1 MINIALFGPPGAG
14 KGTQSKFLLEKY
26 DLVYISTG
34 EMLRREMKERTD
46 IGLKVKEIID
56 SGGLVAD
63 EYIVKLIEDVI
74 KQNTERNG
82 FLFDGFPRTYVQ
94 AYILDGLLQKMHT
107 KLTCMVSLGVSNDI
121 LRERLLTRAL
131 KDKRD
136 DDTLEV
142 INVRL
147 NEYEKKTTPV
157 ADYYNKKSI
166 YYPVDGLGSVND
178 VSERVIEGV
187 EASIKKTLLN
197 VIVYGYP
204 GAGKGTQCKYL
215 AKKYDLVYIS
225 IGRILREE
233 FEAKTELGLRSTEFI
248 EKGILVPDEI
258 VIQIIEDRIRVNP
271 EARGFVFKG
280 FPRTTIQTYIMESI
294 MKGLRSSVSAIVN
307 LNTSSL
313 TCVKRLSDRGKT
325 DSRRSYDENLDLV
338 IKRLEEY
345 EQKTIPVVESYRK
358 HFKVI
363 DIDGGLPRKVIAEK
377 MLSEVDQ
384 AYKRG
389 KR

>member
-14 KGTQSKFLLEKY
+14 KGTQSQYLLEKY

-34 EMLRREMKERTD
+34 DMLRKEIKDKTE
-46 IGLKVKEIID
+46 IGQKVKAIID

-74 KQNTERNG
+74 NQNKDRTG

-107 KLTCMVSLGVSNDI
+107 KLTCMVSLEAPKKVLI
-121 LRERLLTRAL
+121 ERLLARAI
-131 KDKRD
+131 KDNRD
-136 DDTLEV
+136 DDTVEV

-147 NEYEKKTTPV
+147 QEYEKKTIPV
-157 ADYYNKKSI
+157 ADYYEKKGI
-166 YYPVDGLGSVND
+166 YYPIDGLGTID
-178 VSERVIEGV
+178 EVSSRVINGV
-187 EASIKKTLLN
+187 EESIKKTLLN
-197 VIVYGYP
+197 VVVYGYP
-204 GAGKGTQCKYL
+204 GAGKGTQCKNL
-215 AKKYDLVYIS
+215 AERYGLVYIS

-233 FEAKTELGLRSTEFI
+233 FEAETELGLRATEFI

-258 VIQIIEDRIRVNP
+258 VIQIIEDRIRMNP

-294 MKGLRSSVSAIVN
+294 MEGLHSSISAIVN
-307 LNTSSL
+307 LDTTSL

-325 DSRRSYDENLDLV
+325 DNRRSYDENLGLI

-345 EQKTIPVVESYRK
+345 EQKTVPVVKSYRK
-358 HFKVI
+358 QFQII
-363 DIDGGLPRKVIAEK
+363 DIDGSLPRKDIAEK
-377 MLSEVDQ
+377 MLSEVDM
-384 AYKRG
+384 AYK

>member
-14 KGTQSKFLLEKY
+14 KGTQSQYLLEKY

-34 EMLRREMKERTD
+34 DMLRKEIKEKTE
-46 IGLKVKEIID
+46 IGRKVKKIID

-74 KQNTERNG
+74 KKNKDRTG

-107 KLTCMVSLGVSNDI
+107 KLTCMVSLEAPKKVLVD
-121 LRERLLTRAL
+121 RLLARAI
-131 KDKRD
+131 KDNRD
-136 DDTLEV
+136 DDTAEV

-147 NEYEKKTTPV
+147 QEYEKKTIPV
-157 ADYYNKKSI
+157 ADYYDKKGI
-166 YYPVDGLGSVND
+166 YYPIDGLGTID
-178 VSERVIEGV
+178 EVSNRVINGV
-187 EASIKKTLLN
+187 EESIKKTLLN
-197 VIVYGYP
+197 VVVYGYP
-204 GAGKGTQCKYL
+204 GAGKGTQCKNL
-215 AKKYDLVYIS
+215 AERYGLVYIS

-233 FEAKTELGLRSTEFI
+233 FEAKTELGMKATQYI

-258 VIQIIEDRIRVNP
+258 VIQIIEDRIRMNP

-294 MKGLRSSVSAIVN
+294 MKGLHSSISAIVN
-307 LNTSSL
+307 LDTTSL
-313 TCVKRLSDRGKT
+313 TCVKRLSNRGKT
-325 DSRRSYDENLDLV
+325 DNRRSYDENLELI

-345 EQKTIPVVESYRK
+345 EQKTIPVVKSYRK
-358 HFKVI
+358 QFQII
-363 DIDGGLPRKVIAEK
+363 DIDGNLPRDVIAEQ
-377 MLSEVDQ
+377 MRSEVDQ
-384 AYKRG
+384 AYK
-389 KR
+389 

>member
-14 KGTQSKFLLEKY
+14 KGTQSQYLLEKY

-34 EMLRREMKERTD
+34 DMLRKEIKEKTE
-46 IGLKVKEIID
+46 IGRKVKKIID

-74 KQNTERNG
+74 KQNKDRTG

-107 KLTCMVSLGVSNDI
+107 KLTCMVSLEAPKEVLVD
-121 LRERLLTRAL
+121 RLLARAI
-131 KDKRD
+131 KDNRV
-136 DDTLEV
+136 DDTAEV

-147 NEYEKKTTPV
+147 QEYEKKTIPV
-157 ADYYNKKSI
+157 ADYYDKKGI
-166 YYPVDGLGSVND
+166 YYPIDGLGSIEE
-178 VSERVIEGV
+178 VSNRVINGV
-187 EASIKKTLLN
+187 EESIKKTLLN
-197 VIVYGYP
+197 VVVYGYP
-204 GAGKGTQCKYL
+204 GAGKGTQCKNL
-215 AKKYDLVYIS
+215 AERYGLVYIS

-233 FEAKTELGLRSTEFI
+233 FEAKSELGLKATQYI

-258 VIQIIEDRIRVNP
+258 VIQIIEDRIRMNP

-294 MKGLRSSVSAIVN
+294 MKGLHSSISAIVN
-307 LNTSSL
+307 LNTTSL

-325 DSRRSYDENLDLV
+325 DNRRSYDENLDLI
-338 IKRLEEY
+338 IKRLQEY
-345 EQKTIPVVESYRK
+345 EDKTIPVVKSYRK
-358 HFKVI
+358 QFQII
-363 DIDGGLPRKVIAEK
+363 DIDGSLPRNEIAEQ

-384 AYKRG
+384 AYK

>member
-14 KGTQSKFLLEKY
+14 KGTQSQYLLEKY

-34 EMLRREMKERTD
+34 DMLRKEIKEKTE
-46 IGLKVKEIID
+46 IGRKVKKIID

-74 KQNTERNG
+74 KKNKDRTG

-107 KLTCMVSLGVSNDI
+107 KLTCMVSLEAPKKVLVD
-121 LRERLLTRAL
+121 RLLARAI
-131 KDKRD
+131 KDNRD
-136 DDTLEV
+136 DDTAEV

-147 NEYEKKTTPV
+147 QEYEKKTIPV
-157 ADYYNKKSI
+157 ADYYDKKGI
-166 YYPVDGLGSVND
+166 YYPIDGLGTID
-178 VSERVIEGV
+178 EVSNRVINGV
-187 EASIKKTLLN
+187 EESIKKTLLN
-197 VIVYGYP
+197 VVVYGYP
-204 GAGKGTQCKYL
+204 GAGKGTQCKNL
-215 AKKYDLVYIS
+215 AERYGLVYIS

-233 FEAKTELGLRSTEFI
+233 FEAKTELGMKATQYI

-258 VIQIIEDRIRVNP
+258 VIQIIEDRIRMNP

-294 MKGLRSSVSAIVN
+294 MKGLHSSISAIVN
-307 LNTSSL
+307 LDTTSL
-313 TCVKRLSDRGKT
+313 TCVKRLSNRGKT
-325 DSRRSYDENLDLV
+325 DNRRSYDENLELI

-345 EQKTIPVVESYRK
+345 EQKTIPVVKSYRK
-358 HFKVI
+358 QFQII
-363 DIDGGLPRKVIAEK
+363 DIDGNLPRDVIAEQ

-384 AYKRG
+384 AYK